1 MPARAPLDVDLED
14 KLLYGLTPTR
24 LGYVVMALL
33 GGLALWSS
41 RWAAPPIRAAACLFV
56 FGIGATFAWGR
67 WRGRPLDGW
76 VTDAA
81 AFMTRTQRVAWD
93 GRWVDRL
100 RRPVWPIASTRPPA
114 ASVDDGHQPTL
125 SGTIPTLGY
134 EPNAEAAGLAAG
146 VAFPDAA
153 VATG

>member
-41 RWAAPPIRAAACLFV
+41 RWAAAPIRAAACLLV
-56 FGIGATFAWGR
+56 FGIGAAFAWGR

-76 VTDAA
+76 LTDAA
-81 AFMTRTQRVAWD
+81 AFMTRTQRIAWD
-93 GRWVDRL
+93 GLWVDRL
-100 RRPVWPIASTRPPA
+100 SRRLWPFPLTRAGA
-114 ASVDDGHQPTL
+114 AAANDGDEL
-125 SGTIPTLGY
+125 IVSGIIPGLGD
-134 EPNAEAAGLAAG
+134 EPNAETAGLVAG
-146 VAFPDAA
+146 VAYPDAA